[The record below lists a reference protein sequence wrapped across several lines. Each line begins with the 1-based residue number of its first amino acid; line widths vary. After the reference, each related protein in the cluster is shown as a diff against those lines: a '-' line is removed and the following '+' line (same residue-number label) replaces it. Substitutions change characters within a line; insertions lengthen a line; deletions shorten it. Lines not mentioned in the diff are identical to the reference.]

1 MKLDIKRSQWECYT
15 DTPDS
20 VIETINAYFGY
31 VLTTKENAFD
41 AQEEMYK
48 FLNMFKEWGFR
59 DSECDQCTTETINKF
74 YKSNL
79 SRWDATCG
87 TAYS

>member
-31 VLTTKENAFD
+31 VLTTNDNAND
-41 AQEEMYK
+41 AQAEMYH
-48 FLNMFKEWGFR
+48 FLNMFTEWGFR
-59 DSECDQCTTETINKF
+59 DSECDQCTTDNVNKF

-79 SRWDATCG
+79 SRWDCVG
-87 TAYS
+87 Q